1 MTLHAASLESPLCR
15 NATGIRVAGQSAH
28 RLLSRAHDERPDA
41 SSISWI
47 IGRHAP
53 QPVPA
58 PQASPTSSTVR
69 APSAM
74 AVATSRS
81 LAALQRQTYTV
92 LFENNFQIQTGQE
105 QLNSDI
111 KSTNCR
117 LSTVCCGPHVPAE
130 RGVGDAE

>member
-1 MTLHAASLESPLCR
+1 VGR
-15 NATGIRVAGQSAH
+15 NATGIREPGQSAH
-28 RLLSRAHDERPDA
+28 RLLSIAHDCPDA

-58 PQASPTSSTVR
+58 PHASPTSSTER

-74 AVATSRS
+74 ALLTSLS

-92 LFENNFQIQTGQE
+92 LFENNFQIQSGQE

-111 KSTNCR
+111 NSRNHLAMPVAYKSSSASIR
-117 LSTVCCGPHVPAE
+117 AVGGAE
-130 RGVGDAE
+130 

>member
-1 MTLHAASLESPLCR
+1 VGR

-28 RLLSRAHDERPDA
+28 RLLSTAQDWPDA

-58 PQASPTSSTVR
+58 PHASPTSSTER
-69 APSAM
+69 APSAI
-74 AVATSRS
+74 ALFTSLS

-92 LFENNFQIQTGQE
+92 LFENNFQIHSGQE
-105 QLNSDI
+105 QLNVDI
-111 KSTNCR
+111 NSRNR
-117 LSTVCCGPHVPAE
+117 RAMPLAYNSSGASIRAVGRAE
-130 RGVGDAE
+130 